1 LLSAPLGADNA
12 SQYRA
17 RSIEKSPPCSGE
29 HLRSSIAEM
38 MMMMMMMTMMIPN
51 GDLLD
56 RTPRALA

>member
-1 LLSAPLGADNA
+1 MRLST
-12 SQYRA
+12 A
-17 RSIEKSPPCSGE
+17 RVRLRRVPCSGE

-38 MMMMMMMTMMIPN
+38 MMMMMTMMMIPN

>member
-1 LLSAPLGADNA
+1 MRLSTA
-12 SQYRA
+12 RA
-17 RSIEKSPPCSGE
+17 RLRRVPCSGE

-38 MMMMMMMTMMIPN
+38 MMMMTMMMIPN